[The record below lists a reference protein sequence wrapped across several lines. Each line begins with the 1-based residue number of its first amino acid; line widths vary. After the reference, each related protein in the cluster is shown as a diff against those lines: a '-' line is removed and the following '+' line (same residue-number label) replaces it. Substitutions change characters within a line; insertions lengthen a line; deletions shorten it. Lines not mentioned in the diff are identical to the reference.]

1 MGEPIT
7 ARLDDD
13 VHEKVL
19 REHRETGKSKSGI
32 VAERTRQAYENQNTS
47 LEDSFLPT
55 FGQAL
60 FVAGMIV
67 PLYHTLLIGFG
78 VMLVG
83 VGLVL
88 GSNVDHQLKNGADGY
103 GEAVKRAVGG

>member
-19 REHRETGKSKSGI
+19 AEHRETGKSKSKI
-32 VAERTRQAYENQNTS
+32 VNQRTREAYENGRHS
-47 LEDSFLPT
+47 LEDTFLPV

-67 PLYHTLLIGFG
+67 PLYHELVVGLA

-83 VGLVL
+83 IALVV
-88 GSNVDHQLKNGADGY
+88 GSNVDHHLKNGADGY
-103 GEAVKRAVGG
+103 GEALLKGLGA

>member
-1 MGEPIT
+1 MAEPIT

-13 VHEKVL
+13 VHEQVL
-19 REHRETGKSKSGI
+19 REHRETGKSKSSI
-32 VAERTRQAYENQNTS
+32 VAERTRKGYERGSGS

-67 PLYHTLLIGFG
+67 PLYHTLLIGLG

-83 VGLVL
+83 VALVL

-103 GEAVKRAVGG
+103 GEAFKRAVGG